1 VRHQLKIIRHY
12 NLLSDIV
19 LVHVV
24 CPVSEISVP
33 VPWGQIRGKAWGPDH
48 GRPVLCLHGWAD
60 NCGTF
65 NTLIPLLPKDCRYV
79 AVDMP
84 GHGLSSHR
92 PPGVF
97 YSFPAYVA
105 DVRRIVDG
113 LQWMRFSIIGHSMGE
128 SHMIALYPEMVDAV
142 VLLDALGFIPTDL
155 TEIPKVMR
163 QGMDEMLQY
172 EKKTEEKKRVYTYEK
187 AAERLSAANPT
198 LSEQSVN
205 ILLERGLVQLEGGA
219 SLSLLLLSERSN
231 LSLLS
236 HICCQLKV
244 ADKGFCVTFPDSDQ
258 QKVASR
264 LLQGYHDRNVMV
276 SVPGDHHV
284 HLNNPEVVAPLVS
297 EFLGHKHA
305 HTHTHT
311 CTRTHTHTHT
321 QTHFKCT
328 VLKKYLTLLLIMFFQ
343 SSCVTI

>member
-1 VRHQLKIIRHY
+1 MSSTATEL
-12 NLLSDIV
+12 
-19 LVHVV
+19 
-24 CPVSEISVP
+24 SVP
-33 VPWGQIRGKAWGPDH
+33 VPWGQISGKAWGPDH

-65 NTLIPLLPKDCRYV
+65 NTLIPLLPKDGRYV

-113 LQWMRFSIIGHSMGE
+113 LQWTRFSIIGHSMGGNIAALF
-128 SHMIALYPEMVDAV
+128 SALYPEMVDAV
-142 VLLDALGFIPTDL
+142 VLLDTLGFIPTDL

-172 EKKTEEKKRVYTYEK
+172 EKKTEEKRRVYTYQK

-198 LSEQSVN
+198 LSEQSVS
-205 ILLERGLVQLEGGA
+205 ILLERGLVQLEGGFA
-219 SLSLLLLSERSN
+219 FSRDLRVNFKNIARMSFEQSLEMQARIQAPLLAVL
-231 LSLLS
+231 
-236 HICCQLKV
+236 
-244 ADKGFCVTFPDSDQ
+244 ADKGFCVTFPDFSQ
-258 QKVASR
+258 QRVASR
-264 LLQGYHDRNVMV
+264 LLQGYHDRSHTVV
-276 SVPGDHHV
+276 TVPGDHHV

-297 EFLGHKHA
+297 QFL
-305 HTHTHT
+305 
-311 CTRTHTHTHT
+311 
-321 QTHFKCT
+321 QTN
-328 VLKKYLTLLLIMFFQ
+328 VIPQQLPA
-343 SSCVTI
+343 